1 MPNIK
6 YSVVNQTSLL
16 QFIICHSSQ
25 QTFPIKDQI
34 ANMFDLVSHMVFVS
48 TTYLCLS
55 QENSHGQCVN
65 E

>member
-6 YSVVNQTSLL
+6 YSVVNQTSLP
-16 QFIICHSSQ
+16 QFIICHRSQ
-25 QTFPIKDQI
+25 QTFPIKGQI

-48 TTYLCLS
+48 TPYLCPS
-55 QENSHGQCVN
+55 HENSHGQCVN